1 MTLVYRHMF
10 VPVPHGNVTGG
21 AELFWLE
28 RLIGGGG
35 DKVGEVNGITA
46 SAILTDNRVFV

>member
-1 MTLVYRHMF
+1 MF
-10 VPVPHGNVTGG
+10 VPVLHGNVTGG

-35 DKVGEVNGITA
+35 GDQVGEVDYITA
-46 SAILTDNRVFV
+46 GAILADNRRFK